1 MVLRSHLKRMR
12 LSSCSCVT
20 ESYTCMYQAVISA
33 MAAAMPWV
41 FLAVLGY
48 STNTVLSGV
57 LRGAGR
63 QALGLIVNLVTL
75 WLVRYLVS
83 HRN

>member
-1 MVLRSHLKRMR
+1 MG
-12 LSSCSCVT
+12 
-20 ESYTCMYQAVISA
+20 
-33 MAAAMPWV
+33 AAMPWV

-63 QALGLIVNLVTL
+63 QALGFIVNLVTL
-75 WLVRYLVS
+75 WLVSFDLLQIS
-83 HRN
+83 HWYGLSEQW